1 MTERDEQERR
11 HRDERE
17 EDRRL
22 DEDERR
28 LRQLRESWREHHP
41 ERGDEEEKSHK

>member
-1 MTERDEQERR
+1 MTERDDEREKR

-17 EDRRL
+17 EEDRRF

-28 LRQLRESWREHHP
+28 LRQLRESWRERHP
-41 ERGDEEEKSHK
+41 ERVEEEKP